1 MTRFKRATTLVI
13 VDNQIASDLITKRL
27 ASFDSNSLSV
37 NSLDNAIKAVKLAR
51 AKGISFD
58 FVAIDCNMMGEN
70 SSNFLNKVKALPEF
84 STTSFMIL
92 SDFAHSKIFDNLAVN
107 EDVKIV
113 AKPLNTGSLYFA
125 MTSLEDAKTQ
135 QLLIAS

>member
-1 MTRFKRATTLVI
+1 
-13 VDNQIASDLITKRL
+13 
-27 ASFDSNSLSV
+27 
-37 NSLDNAIKAVKLAR
+37 
-51 AKGISFD
+51 
-58 FVAIDCNMMGEN
+58 MGEN